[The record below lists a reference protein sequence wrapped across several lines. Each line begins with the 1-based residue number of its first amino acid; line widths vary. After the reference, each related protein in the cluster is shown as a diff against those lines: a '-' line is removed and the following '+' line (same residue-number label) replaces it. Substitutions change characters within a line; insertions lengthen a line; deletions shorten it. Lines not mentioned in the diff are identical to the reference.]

1 MNFNF
6 HVKKSPRP
14 APRPVPGSVP
24 NVDPQFLYNLRRQ
37 KSTPPVNLVKRLI
50 HREIFFV
57 NPNVSPFIAIRK
69 FHQNLLPNFSVENVE
84 KPTCF
89 LRKFTY
95 DGRYLMAFSHDQTSV
110 EFYEYQG
117 PAAAGHLMMHVNSL
131 EQDCLK
137 PSHRDYL
144 AIRKLIFRAFFKL
157 RHSVMVTS
165 NGEQLNRDCSLFSED
180 HRFAIVVS
188 AAYINED
195 AAIYY
200 NQNQNNESLP
210 VATRTMLE
218 DYTIHI
224 VDIERGVVTSRKTF
238 KTDKIY
244 LAYNQGIYLYK
255 NILAVL
261 SIQHQTIYIFNI
273 NREGVFDGGR
283 KIGRFCFEND
293 ENLVEAAYRLPMPG
307 GRSNSGRAVSRA
319 YSVHPSRETPYNAL
333 KHRLLVA
340 LYRYAEIKSRQLG
353 NSLPRK
359 QFFRNFSTLAGLRIS
374 KMQLLDED
382 HLLIKYE
389 QETDKASAAELLRR
403 TWNTFVVYNYKTA
416 TIVNLYPQFSE
427 ELFYIYENLSD
438 YFRFPPYYICSV
450 SNNVYARQI
459 HQQLI
464 RTCTEAKGGSYQ
476 DAVKMLLTIL
486 PLNAQAYTPR

>member
-1 MNFNF
+1 MNTAN
-6 HVKKSPRP
+6 R
-14 APRPVPGSVP
+14 APRPYPRTGSA
-24 NVDPQFLYNLRRQ
+24 NVDEQFLFNLRRQ
-37 KSTPPVNLVKRLI
+37 KKTPPVNIVKRLI

-57 NPNVSPFIAIRK
+57 NPNVSPFVAIRK

-84 KPTCF
+84 KPNCF

-117 PAAAGHLMMHVNSL
+117 PAAAAHLMAGINSS
-131 EQDCLK
+131 EQDNLK
-137 PSHRDYL
+137 VTNRD
-144 AIRKLIFRAFFKL
+144 AAKIRKQIFNCLFKL
-157 RHSVMVTS
+157 KHSVMVTS
-165 NGEQLNRDCSLFSED
+165 NGEQLNRECSLFTED

-188 AAYINED
+188 AAFINEE
-195 AAIYY
+195 AAIFY
-200 NQNQNNESLP
+200 NLYQNNESLP
-210 VATRTMLE
+210 VGSRTILE
-218 DYTIHI
+218 DYTVHI
-224 VDIERGVVTSRKTF
+224 VDIEKGTVTSRKTF

-244 LAYNQGIYLYK
+244 LSYNHGIYLYK

-273 NREGVFDGGR
+273 NSEGKFDEGR
-283 KIGRFCFEND
+283 KIGRFCYEND
-293 ENLVEAAYRLPMPG
+293 EHLVDSAYRTMASKTN
-307 GRSNSGRAVSRA
+307 RSVLSRA
-319 YSVHPSRETPYNAL
+319 YSVHPFREAAFNAL

-340 LYRYAEIKSRQLG
+340 LRKYAEIKSRQTG
-353 NSLPRK
+353 SDLPRK
-359 QFFRNFSTLAGLRIS
+359 QFFRNFSTLASLRIW

-389 QETDKASAAELLRR
+389 QETDKATAAELLRR
-403 TWNTFVVYNYKTA
+403 TWNIFVVYNYKTA
-416 TIVNLYPQFSE
+416 QIVNLYPQFSE

-438 YFRFPPYYICSV
+438 YFRYPHYYICSL
-450 SNNVYARQI
+450 SNNVYAKQI

-464 RTCTEAKGGSYQ
+464 KTCTEAKGGSYQ

-486 PLNAQAYTPR
+486 PLNAQSYTPR